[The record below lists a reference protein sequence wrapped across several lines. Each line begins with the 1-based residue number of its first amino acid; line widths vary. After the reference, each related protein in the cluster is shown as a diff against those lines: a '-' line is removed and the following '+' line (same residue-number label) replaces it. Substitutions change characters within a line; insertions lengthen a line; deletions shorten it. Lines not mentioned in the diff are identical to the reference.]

1 MIPTVL
7 IVKEGQWGQATP
19 DDYERQVKY
28 LQETLEA
35 EVPAPHGGMQKAADV
50 EIFATAK
57 EAEHRIQTGTGVSAV
72 VFVTRDMEKVA
83 EEMAARYP
91 RMRVVV
97 WTGFIP
103 DGKVIWIGKHWAP
116 GAEYLR
122 AHILR

>member
-19 DDYERQVKY
+19 EDYELQVKY

-35 EVPAPHGGMQKAADV
+35 EVPALHGGTQKAADV

-57 EAEHRIQTGTGVSAV
+57 EAEHRIQTGTGVSAI
-72 VFVTRDMEKVA
+72 VFVSRDMERTA

-91 RMRVVV
+91 RMRVAV

-103 DGKVIWIGKHWAP
+103 DGKVIWIGKGWTTR
-116 GAEYLR
+116 AEDLR
-122 AHILR
+122 AHILS